1 MIIFN
6 YYYFFIFIYYIKM
19 NNQIS
24 KKTWDKWINSFS
36 SPSLQREWYKML
48 FINQKKLNSNII
60 YEELHEKY
68 NLFDFLID
76 QIDSKYN
83 DIILNLYVNRDKYVQ
98 KGSKKTYGYYVKNN
112 TDISVKSGVFFNFL
126 LPSDSNLIEKLNDK
140 NKLAYVGQI
149 TLGQLKDEN
158 LISKITHDDIRDND
172 DRQNPSVCN
181 NIYSARKKPLSKK
194 KLFTPRYKSSKG
206 DLYGPDAECKQ
217 IYGIGEESSVCINDN
232 ETENEAID
240 RISKY
245 YCDEETAKVGIEA
258 CENKKENTI
267 CDTVKLPDL
276 QDLND
281 TQKKEEYRNIKKKC
295 NSLRWSD
302 DGDAV
307 DKSNAETWKNL
318 KVCNWNGINNKCERE
333 PRKFERNSGVKQ
345 LCNYKEKPGRVYG
358 INKVCEPNLEN
369 IKKSIHNC
377 NVKRQNCEKTM
388 ACLTD
393 VGLPDGLPKFLRPLD
408 VKFFK
413 GETAPVPICCARS
426 FRAVARNVM
435 NIQDFV
441 RVFNYQTSAELKE
454 HLSKTKTS
462 ADFQKYLMTIHD
474 EQEAKMKEQ
483 LKNIPKLSKEDEV
496 FFTHISA
503 DIQVVL
509 GKKINEMIN
518 NLKLQGKVNDMPK
531 IDDEQQ
537 SWWASIASGVG
548 KTALLPFKGIAW
560 IIKTVTYLI
569 SKGFDLISWILRN
582 QAMTMLLLAVIKQ
595 FKDGACRWVSNK
607 WYGENIVEVGLVGKS
622 AAIAANKL
630 NDLSY
635 FKGFLINNMWKWVS
649 TKEGFSQ
656 VWDAS
661 SKLLAAGAT
670 FAFGAVTGGTGFIAS
685 GVIGTALTTGFGMA
699 KGAIADSVTMYAEMK
714 IVTNVGKD
722 AMDILL
728 NWQMCL
734 YQRVQQKL
742 TLRGVKGELNNGFEA
757 IKGWGSNMGDLIS
770 NSFSVKKGGNRNILN
785 FNQYQNIIKQE
796 KEINIQNDLKF
807 NEFNKLKVIKMPKNL
822 NKSTNEKDDDII
834 KNIVQ
839 THNNGK
845 IKNKSDLFEIMAI
858 ILSNKPKS
866 EFTKNDLQLLMLG
879 SSYIPEFKF
888 INKKKKKSP
897 KRKKSS
903 KKKQIGSGCSYKELE
918 TLTQKVNEKN
928 DSLIKEIYVNKKNGN
943 KYIKY
948 DSYLCGEGTFK
959 KVWAGFDTKNR
970 SLIAWNEVE
979 PASSID
985 KERLENEILLLSNLN
1000 HPNIIKLKDSW
1011 VNLPKYTLITEIFNN
1026 NTLVN
1031 YYKHNKHKKKLK
1043 THIIQILNGIK
1054 YLHDRNIIHRDIK
1067 PENIGIN
1074 NDDIKIM
1081 DFGLSTKF
1089 LPEPTPKLLDK
1100 PLLSRAHS
1108 LTNDEDFTMM
1118 GTPMYMAP
1126 EIFKNKYNKTVDIY
1140 AFGHT
1145 ILELILD
1152 TQPYN
1157 YLIQPKTTANMIVMI
1172 VNRQLDPIYQ
1182 LYTEDNSLNE
1192 ILLREYKKYIVPEN
1206 DAKNTSDK
1214 IQKYLHDNYPKEK
1227 EIIDIS
1233 ISNNRLSAE
1242 ALINIYT
1249 GKKKYS
1255 DYEPMASTQQD
1266 FWKDEKNNSQN
1277 TTEEKFEYKAADDDL
1292 FAPPAPEEKIKHAV
1306 VDDDLFA
1313 PPAPEE
1319 KFEYKAAD
1327 DDLFAP
1333 PAPEK
1338 KFEYKAA
1345 DDDLFAPPQKGGVER
1360 WTREILVPNPK
1371 TFDDIGYFYDCKP
1384 IVDPQN
1390 KSKYRENM
1398 IITGD
1403 RDGDPLMLP
1412 DKWKI
1417 IRMGDS
1423 EFYDPQL
1430 LLVDMALPEGE
1441 RGMRYFRR
1449 RAQDLCNRGYKPLK
1463 RNEAKKTG
1471 AGRKKKTRRKR
1482 GAVKL
1487 GKNKTTAEIEK

>member
-1 MIIFN
+1 
-6 YYYFFIFIYYIKM
+6 M
-19 NNQIS
+19 NNVVGKKNGNNQVTENSTHQLS
-24 KKTWDKWINSFS
+24 KKKWDKWINSFS
-36 SPSLQREWYKML
+36 SPTSQREWYKIL
-48 FINQKKLNSNII
+48 FVDQKKLNTNII
-60 YEELHEKY
+60 YEELDEKY

-76 QIDSKYN
+76 QIEKYAEHGENYN

-149 TLGQLKDEN
+149 TLGQLKNEN

-217 IYGIGEESSVCINDN
+217 IYGIGEESSVCINDK

-307 DKSNAETWKNL
+307 DKSNAETWNNL

-345 LCNYKEKPGRVYG
+345 LCNYKEKPGRIYG

-413 GETAPVPICCARS
+413 KETAPVPICCARS

-483 LKNIPKLSKEDEV
+483 LKNMPKLSKEDEV

-509 GKKINEMIN
+509 GKKINEMID
-518 NLKLQGKVNDMPK
+518 NLKLQGNVKDMPK
-531 IDDEQQ
+531 IEDEQQ
-537 SWWASIASGVG
+537 SWWSSIASGVG
-548 KTALLPFKGIAW
+548 KAALLPFKGIAW

-569 SKGFDLISWILRN
+569 YKGFDLISWILRN

-622 AAIAANKL
+622 AAVAANQL
-630 NDLSY
+630 NNLSY
-635 FKGFLINNMWKWVS
+635 FKGFLINNMWEWVS

-661 SKLLAAGAT
+661 GKLLAAGAT
-670 FAFGAVTGGTGFIAS
+670 FAFGTVTGGAGFLAS
-685 GVIGTALTTGFGMA
+685 GAIGAALTTGFGMA

-757 IKGWGSNMGDLIS
+757 IKGWGSSMGNMIS
-770 NSFSVKKGGNRNILN
+770 NSFSVTKGGNRNNILN
-785 FNQYQNIIKQE
+785 FNYYKNILKQE
-796 KEINIQNDLKF
+796 KDINMQNDLKF
-807 NEFNKLKVIKMPKNL
+807 NEFNKLRIVKMPKRL
-822 NKSTNEKDDDII
+822 KKSKNEVDEII

-839 THNNGK
+839 THNKGK
-845 IKNKSDLFEIMAI
+845 IKNKSDLFKIMAI
-858 ILSNKPKS
+858 VLSNKPKS
-866 EFTKNDLQLLMLG
+866 EFTINDLQLLMLG

-888 INKKKKKSP
+888 IKKKKKKKSP

-903 KKKQIGSGCSYKELE
+903 KKQIGNGKCSYKELE
-918 TLTQKVNEKN
+918 TLTQKMHKKN
-928 DSLIKEIYVNKKNGN
+928 DSLIKEIYKKNGN

-948 DSYLCGEGTFK
+948 DSYLCGEGSFK
-959 KVWAGFDTKNR
+959 KVWAGFDTKNK
-970 SLIAWNEVE
+970 SLIAWNEVDTNNLLDE
-979 PASSID
+979 
-985 KERLENEILLLSNLN
+985 KRLENEILLLSNLD
-1000 HPNIIKLKDSW
+1000 HPSILKLKDYWINSS
-1011 VNLPKYTLITEIFNN
+1011 KYTLITEIFNN
-1026 NTLVN
+1026 NTLDN
-1031 YYKHNKHKKKLK
+1031 YFKNNNKKDTLKKL
-1043 THIIQILNGIK
+1043 TIQILNGIE
-1054 YLHDRNIIHRDIK
+1054 YIHNNNIIHRDIK

-1074 NDDIKIM
+1074 NNDIKIM
-1081 DFGLSTKF
+1081 DFGLSTKY
-1089 LPEPTPKLLDK
+1089 LTPKK
-1100 PLLSRAHS
+1100 SRTRPTLKRAQTIS
-1108 LTNDEDFTMM
+1108 QNENFSTM

-1126 EIFKNKYNKTVDIY
+1126 EIFEEKYNKTVDIY

-1145 ILELILD
+1145 LLQIILD
-1152 TQPYN
+1152 TPPYYKDLLN
-1157 YLIQPKTTANMIVMI
+1157 VKTSIYLAVIISQK
-1172 VNRQLDPIYQ
+1172 QKPIYK
-1182 LYTEDNSLNE
+1182 LYTKKDNLNE
-1192 ILLREYKKYIVPEN
+1192 ILSLEYEKYIIPNNSERDTV
-1206 DAKNTSDK
+1206 DK
-1214 IQKYLHDNYPKEK
+1214 IQKYLQDNYPKEK

-1249 GKKKYS
+1249 DKKKYS
-1255 DYEPMASTQQD
+1255 DYVPQASTQRD
-1266 FWKDEKNNSQN
+1266 FLKKDEKNNPQN

-1292 FAPPAPEEKIKHAV
+1292 FAPPVQEEK
-1306 VDDDLFA
+1306 
-1313 PPAPEE
+1313 
-1319 KFEYKAAD
+1319 
-1327 DDLFAP
+1327 
-1333 PAPEK
+1333 
-1338 KFEYKAA
+1338 
-1345 DDDLFAPPQKGGVER
+1345 
-1360 WTREILVPNPK
+1360 
-1371 TFDDIGYFYDCKP
+1371 
-1384 IVDPQN
+1384 
-1390 KSKYRENM
+1390 
-1398 IITGD
+1398 
-1403 RDGDPLMLP
+1403 
-1412 DKWKI
+1412 
-1417 IRMGDS
+1417 
-1423 EFYDPQL
+1423 
-1430 LLVDMALPEGE
+1430 
-1441 RGMRYFRR
+1441 
-1449 RAQDLCNRGYKPLK
+1449 
-1463 RNEAKKTG
+1463 
-1471 AGRKKKTRRKR
+1471 
-1482 GAVKL
+1482 
-1487 GKNKTTAEIEK
+1487 